1 MFSYSLPDPS
11 DVGGHDVDGHQ
22 GEGKEDDH
30 YGKAY
35 KEDDPSAFLG
45 NGAVFLCQ
53 EHIVKSAHPGDAVFH
68 EGLILAQGHVLLVS
82 GFRRGGACSKGGF
95 HGVQGILGW
104 LGFAGKCAADGAV
117 GQVAHIGKLGV
128 GKALAELLGADGFQT
143 VVHGFLLPRC
153 CTGIARVQRKC
164 NGELHG

>member
-1 MFSYSLPDPS
+1 MFLYPVPDPA
-11 DVGGHDVDGHQ
+11 DVGGHDIYGNQ
-22 GEGKEDDH
+22 CEGKEENGDGQAH
-30 YGKAY
+30 Q
-35 KEDDPSAFLG
+35 EDNPSAFLG
-45 NGAVFLCQ
+45 NGPVLLCQ

-68 EGLILAQGHVLLVS
+68 EGLILAQGYVLLVS

-104 LGFAGKCAADGAV
+104 LGLAGKGAADGAV

-128 GKALAELLGADGFQT
+128 GKTLAELLGADGFQT